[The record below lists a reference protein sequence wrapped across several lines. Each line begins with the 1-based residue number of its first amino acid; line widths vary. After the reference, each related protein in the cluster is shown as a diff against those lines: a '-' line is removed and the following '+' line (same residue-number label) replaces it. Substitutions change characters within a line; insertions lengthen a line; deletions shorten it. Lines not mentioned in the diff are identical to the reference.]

1 MQDVLKAAVSLHH
14 AGKLAQAAAL
24 YQNVLAT
31 EPENAEA
38 MHLLG
43 VLSHQQGA
51 HARAIELISRAVAHR
66 PNNPAFHAN
75 LAEAYRAAWAVRAGS
90 RLVQD
95 RHRLE
100 AGLPRSAA
108 RISGW
113 LSRRWA
119 AAMRPA
125 SSFAGQSNSARLRA
139 GSQQPGQRAA

>member
-14 AGKLAQAAAL
+14 AGNLAQAAAL
-24 YQNVLAT
+24 YQKVLAT

-75 LAEAYRAAWAVRAGS
+75 LAEAYRALGQFERAVGSSKTAIALKPVYPEAARESRAGS
-90 RLVQD
+90 PGD
-95 RHRLE
+95 
-100 AGLPRSAA
+100 GPPR
-108 RISGW
+108 
-113 LSRRWA
+113 
-119 AAMRPA
+119 
-125 SSFAGQSNSARLRA
+125 
-139 GSQQPGQRAA
+139 